1 MGPGR
6 TKGGRVTGLVR
17 RLLPDRNPLRRAADR
32 AEAAVLVILAVA
44 FLAGAPLAALAGG
57 SWTASLNH
65 GAQRA
70 EASWRPVQAT
80 LLRDAPKPVSALGQ
94 ARPEALVW
102 ARWLAPDGV
111 RRTGKV
117 YAPGGARA
125 GRTVTIWTDR
135 PGHIVG
141 YPVQHIDVMVRSAL
155 AAMLAVCM
163 LAAVLGGIWLAA
175 RVLLDRRR
183 LAAWDISWAATG
195 PQWTGK
201 R

>member
-6 TKGGRVTGLVR
+6 VRGGRVSWLVR
-17 RLLPDRNPLRRAADR
+17 RLLPDRNPLRRTADR
-32 AEAAVLVILAVA
+32 VEAVVLVILAVM

-57 SWTASLNH
+57 SAATALSR

-70 EASWRPVQAT
+70 ESAWRPVRAT
-80 LLRDAPKPVSALGQ
+80 LLQNAPKPVSAIGQ
-94 ARPEALVW
+94 ASPEALVR
-102 ARWLAPDGV
+102 ARWQAPDG
-111 RRTGKV
+111 RARTGEV

-135 PGHIVG
+135 LGHIVG
-141 YPVQHIDVMVRSAL
+141 YPVQHVDVVVRSVL
-155 AAMLAVCM
+155 AGLASASV
-163 LAAVLGGIWLAA
+163 LAAVLAGIWLVA
-175 RVLLDRRR
+175 RLLLDRRR
-183 LAAWDISWAATG
+183 LAAWDIGWAATG